1 MLLSDA
7 QDIRLGDRGA
17 EKVYCGDSLVWQ
29 PQPPAPIRPVP
40 SGYENLLYFS
50 FTDGGNRA
58 INTGFYPNV
67 RPVNPVRFETL
78 IRFPQWVATGANTAV
93 ILGGAY
99 SDPVAGK
106 QYYIYSLF
114 VYPGDESA
122 TGVGLTSS
130 ITGQLKGS
138 TATTVVPATTI
149 LREHHLNQWLSI
161 GSEWSLNKV
170 KVTVDGNTTQN
181 STSTPFKAYINR
193 DVWIGANGDPSLAPA
208 LAKCWL
214 VADMAYAKL
223 YDDTGT
229 LVRDFVPAK
238 RTIDGVEG
246 FWDFVTEQFFT
257 SAM

>member
-40 SGYENLLYFS
+40 SDYENLLYFS

-58 INTGFYPNV
+58 INTGFRPNNQLV
-67 RPVNPVRFETL
+67 SPVRFETR
-78 IRFPQWVATGANTAV
+78 IRFPQWVATGANTAT

-106 QYYIYSLF
+106 QYYIYDLS
-114 VYPGDESA
+114 VIPT
-122 TGVGLTSS
+122 TGTPRAGLTSN

-138 TATTVVPATTI
+138 TTTTIKQAATT
-149 LREHHLNQWLSI
+149 LYESQLGKWLNVE
-161 GSEWSLNKV
+161 SEWSLSKAT
-170 KVTVDGNTTQN
+170 VTLNGQKWQTYTQ
-181 STSTPFKAYINR
+181 TPYKPYINR

-208 LAKCWL
+208 LAKRWL

-223 YDDTGT
+223 YDDAGT